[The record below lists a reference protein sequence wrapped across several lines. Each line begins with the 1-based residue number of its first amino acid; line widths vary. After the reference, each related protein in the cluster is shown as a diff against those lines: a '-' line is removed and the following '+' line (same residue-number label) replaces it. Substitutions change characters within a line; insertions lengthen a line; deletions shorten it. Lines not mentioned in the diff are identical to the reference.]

1 VNPDTHLR
9 GLHYR
14 LLNLDPTPYD
24 GNWEWLRKASA
35 RARDLGLVEPW
46 AFRDKR
52 TRSPGNGPLYAR
64 RVSARRPP
72 DQMGREWVPV
82 LKEIPLFSG
91 ISTRHL
97 RGIDARTRRYG
108 PGDVIVREG
117 DPGNAMY
124 VILDGAVRVEPPRGR
139 AVTLKAGSYFGEM
152 SLLDGAPRAAAIRAV
167 GDVTTMMISRGAFT
181 KLLRREPQIA
191 KILLR
196 TLAGRLRAAHVQY

>member
-1 VNPDTHLR
+1 
-9 GLHYR
+9 
-14 LLNLDPTPYD
+14 
-24 GNWEWLRKASA
+24 
-35 RARDLGLVEPW
+35 
-46 AFRDKR
+46 
-52 TRSPGNGPLYAR
+52 
-64 RVSARRPP
+64 
-72 DQMGREWVPV
+72 MGREWVPV

-91 ISTRHL
+91 LSTRHL

-152 SLLDGAPRAAAIRAV
+152 SLLDDAPRAAAIRAV

-191 KILLR
+191 RILLR
-196 TLAGRLRAAHVQY
+196 TLARRLRAAQEQY